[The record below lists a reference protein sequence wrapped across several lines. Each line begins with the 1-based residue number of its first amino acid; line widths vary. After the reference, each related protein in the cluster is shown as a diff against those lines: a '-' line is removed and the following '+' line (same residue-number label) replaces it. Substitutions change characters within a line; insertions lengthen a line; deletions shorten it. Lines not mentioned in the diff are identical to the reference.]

1 VIAVFDL
8 DGTLTRRDTF
18 FPFVLGLLARNPAR
32 WPRALLL
39 PIPAAGYL
47 LGRLDRGAL
56 KGAILHCL
64 FNGLSRQVVTEWA
77 ERYAGMVVPRRMFA
91 EAVATFRKHLA
102 AGDHVVLLSA
112 SPDLFVPAIARALGA
127 LEVICTEVGWNGDVL
142 DGRLSGPNRRD
153 HEKARVL
160 EGLRARMPG
169 LPVIAYG
176 NSSPDLIHLQRCEQG
191 VYVNAPSALATQLT
205 QRGLTCVQWR

>member
-18 FPFVLGLLARNPAR
+18 FPFVLGLLWRHPSR
-32 WPRALLL
+32 WPRVLLL
-39 PIPAAGYL
+39 PAPAAGYL
-47 LGRLDRGAL
+47 LGKLDRGAL

-64 FNGLSRQVVTEWA
+64 FNGLPRQVVVRWA
-77 ERYAGMVVPRRMFA
+77 EQYAGMVVPQRMFA

-112 SPDLFVPAIARALGA
+112 SPDLFVPAIARALGSN
-127 LEVICTEVGWNGDVL
+127 EVICTEVRWNDDRL
-142 DGRLSGPNRRD
+142 DGRLAGPNRRD

-160 EGLRARMPG
+160 DALRARMPG

-176 NSSPDLIHLQRCEQG
+176 NSSPDLVHLTRCELG
-191 VYVNAPSALATQLT
+191 VYVNASPALAARLT
-205 QRGLTCVQWR
+205 ERGLTCVQWR

>member
-18 FPFVLGLLARNPAR
+18 FPFVLGLLWRLPTR

-39 PIPAAGYL
+39 PIPAAGYM

-64 FNGLSRQVVTEWA
+64 FNGLSRQVVTAWA
-77 ERYAGMVVPRRMFA
+77 ERYAGMVVPRRMFT
-91 EAVATFRKHLA
+91 EAVATFRQHLA

-112 SPDLFVPAIARALGA
+112 SPDLFVPAIARALGSH
-127 LEVICTEVGWNGDVL
+127 EVICTEVRWIDDRL
-142 DGRLSGPNRRD
+142 DGRLAGPNRRD

-160 EGLRARMPG
+160 EALRARMPG

-176 NSSPDLIHLQRCEQG
+176 NSSPDLVHLEHCERG
-191 VYVNAPSALATQLT
+191 VYVNASPSLAARLT
-205 QRGLTCVQWR
+205 ERGLTCVQWR